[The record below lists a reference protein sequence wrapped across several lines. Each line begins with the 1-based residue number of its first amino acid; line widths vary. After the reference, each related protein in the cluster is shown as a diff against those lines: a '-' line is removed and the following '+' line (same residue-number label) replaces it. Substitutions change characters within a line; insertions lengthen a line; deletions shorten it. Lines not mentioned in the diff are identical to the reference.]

1 MTDTNNINPVETGP
15 EATAAD
21 SSPAPSPEPNL
32 LTSKQFL
39 SFETMAIGIF
49 ALFVAICGYVWNSQA
64 EEFKVLKNDVKT
76 ISLVIPTLATKAE
89 MDQKLDSMDK
99 KVDAKFAAMNE
110 KVDARFAA
118 MDKKMDDRFATV
130 DRKFEKVDDKLD
142 TLISSVNT
150 LQTTLVTKVSINSYR
165 LDQLEKNNK
174 KGSP

>member
-1 MTDTNNINPVETGP
+1 MTDTNNTNPVEVGP

-39 SFETMAIGIF
+39 SFETMAMGIF

-76 ISLVIPTLATKAE
+76 ISLVIPTLATKEE
-89 MDQKLDSMDK
+89 MDQKLDGMDK
-99 KVDAKFAAMNE
+99 

-130 DRKFEKVDDKLD
+130 DRKFEKMDDKLD

-150 LQTTLVTKVSINSYR
+150 LQTTLVTQVSINSYR
-165 LDQLEKNNK
+165 LDQLEKK
-174 KGSP
+174 